1 MSSRMQE
8 QLTLGTS
15 PELGRLM
22 FMYHAKRGVI
32 FAFCIRGEYAQLRS
46 MSTPATGFRAKPQLA
61 GAAYTG
67 SQQLA

>member
-22 FMYHAKRGVI
+22 LMYHTKCGVI
-32 FAFCIRGEYAQLRS
+32 FAFCIRGEYAQLRG
-46 MSTPATGFRAKPQLA
+46 MGTPATRFRAKPQLA
-61 GAAYTG
+61 GAANTG